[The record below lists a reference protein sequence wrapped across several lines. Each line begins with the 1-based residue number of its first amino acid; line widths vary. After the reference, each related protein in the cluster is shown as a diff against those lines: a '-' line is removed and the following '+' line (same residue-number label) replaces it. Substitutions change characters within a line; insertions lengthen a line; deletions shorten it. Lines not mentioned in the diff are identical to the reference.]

1 MEDYE
6 LYVTSFYFTV
16 TTIVTVGYGDIH
28 AYNTVER
35 VICIFLM
42 IIGVIAFSFATGSLS
57 SILSNYDA
65 SQAKLKE
72 KIATLNDIRSDY
84 DIGPE
89 LYDELRI
96 AIKYDHSKNY
106 NDVKQFLEE
115 LPYKLRIELAMEI
128 HKDIYTNIEFFN
140 AKDKSFIA
148 WVGPLLKPLLA
159 SEQEY
164 IFKEGD
170 DIKESKNTNAL
181 TFFF

>member
-1 MEDYE
+1 MVDYE

-35 VICIFLM
+35 VISIFLM

-72 KIATLNDIRSDY
+72 KIATLNDIRTDY
-84 DIGPE
+84 DIGPD

-106 NDVKQFLEE
+106 NDVK
-115 LPYKLRIELAMEI
+115 
-128 HKDIYTNIEFFN
+128 
-140 AKDKSFIA
+140 
-148 WVGPLLKPLLA
+148 
-159 SEQEY
+159 
-164 IFKEGD
+164 
-170 DIKESKNTNAL
+170 
-181 TFFF
+181 

>member
-1 MEDYE
+1 MLDYE
-6 LYVTSFYFTV
+6 LYITSFYFTV

-28 AYNTVER
+28 AYNSIER

-42 IIGVIAFSFATGSLS
+42 IIGVISFSFATGSLS
-57 SILSNYDA
+57 SILSNYDS

-72 KIATLNDIRSDY
+72 KIATLNGIKSDY
-84 DIGPE
+84 EIGPE

-128 HKDIYTNIEFFN
+128 HKDIYTNIEFF
-140 AKDKSFIA
+140 
-148 WVGPLLKPLLA
+148 
-159 SEQEY
+159 Y
-164 IFKEGD
+164 
-170 DIKESKNTNAL
+170 
-181 TFFF
+181 